1 MQCTTESWFYCINFA
16 PLLVQWNRNFF
27 VHLGLWT
34 KYTTKSRF
42 HCVSEFVDKVHNKI
56 MIFCAEGGGV
66 NTTFTKKLC
75 FLCTT
80 YNEITLSLCIF
91 FSLKCTLEL
100 RLCCIVCNRVQ
111 LPLHNF
117 LYFFMY
123 IRGEFVS
130 KSQFFC
136 VTKTP
141 KKHRINISLCNF
153 CTT

>member
-42 HCVSEFVDKVHNKI
+42 HCVSGFVDKVHNKI
-56 MIFCAEGGGV
+56 MIFCAEGGGSKHNIYKEIMFSLHNV
-66 NTTFTKKLC
+66 QRNHTF
-75 FLCTT
+75 FVH
-80 YNEITLSLCIF
+80 F

-130 KSQFFC
+130 ESQFFC

>member
-1 MQCTTESWFYCINFA
+1 MKSQ
-16 PLLVQWNRNFF
+16 FF
-27 VHLGLWT
+27 CASG
-34 KYTTKSRF
+34 
-42 HCVSEFVDKVHNKI
+42 FVDKVYNKI
-56 MIFCAEGGGV
+56 TI
-66 NTTFTKKLC
+66 
-75 FLCTT
+75 
-80 YNEITLSLCIF
+80 SLCIWVCGQSTQQNHDFLCRRGGSKHNIYKEIMFSLHNVQWNHTFFVHF

-130 KSQFFC
+130 ESQFFC

-141 KKHRINISLCNF
+141 KKHKINISLCNF